1 MMLKMKPNLKIS
13 NNIFFTNIK
22 LRGLLLGLFFFNCS
36 DWIERLCISWLILK
50 TTESIL
56 ATTSAFAITQ
66 IVQMISSPFTGGAA
80 DKFGRNKITILNGF
94 GRFVVLSALAYLIYE
109 EKNYLTLAYIAAA
122 ITGLNRSFI
131 VPSIQGNILN
141 SVKSNEKIKAMLF
154 YSLIM
159 RSTGII
165 GTLIGGA
172 LSIFL
177 GIEQALLLAGVIG
190 LIGALYML
198 FISKNSNEIK
208 NDEKYFQGILLG
220 LKLVFGNFYTRNL
233 LIFAGIVE
241 IFGFSFLSLLSSIS
255 KFILKSDIGTLS
267 ILQSAI
273 ALGSVFGIMLL
284 FKWKDIN
291 KAHILTSYITII
303 FGISIFFV
311 SIFPNFL
318 IVVFFLLI
326 IGACSACFDAIQWIF
341 LQKNIP
347 DHLRSTAVSAW
358 FITIGF
364 GWVGH
369 IILGFFSDNYGLK
382 NTIIFTGI
390 ILMISGVIYLINAKK
405 Y

>member
-1 MMLKMKPNLKIS
+1 MLITKSNFKIS
-13 NNIFFTNIK
+13 NNIFFKNIK
-22 LRGLLLGLFFFNCS
+22 FRSLLLGLFFFNCS
-36 DWIERLCISWLILK
+36 DWIERLCISWIILI

-66 IVQMISSPFTGGAA
+66 VVQMISSPFTGGAA

-94 GRFVVLSALAYLIYE
+94 GRFIVLIALAYLIYE
-109 EKNYLTLAYIAAA
+109 EKSFLTLAYIASA
-122 ITGLNRSFI
+122 INGLNRSFI

-159 RSTGII
+159 RSTAII

-172 LSIFL
+172 LSVFL
-177 GIEQALLLAGVIG
+177 GIEQALLLAGGIG
-190 LIGALYML
+190 LIGAIYML
-198 FISKNSNEIK
+198 LISKNSIEIK
-208 NDEKYFQGILLG
+208 NNEKYFQGIFSG

-241 IFGFSFLSLLSSIS
+241 IFGFSFFSLLSSVS
-255 KFILKSDIGTLS
+255 KFILNSEIGTLS

-273 ALGSVFGIMLL
+273 GVGSVIGIIFL
-284 FKWKDIN
+284 FKWKDID
-291 KAHILTSYITII
+291 KAHVLTSYITVV

-311 SIFPNFL
+311 TMFPNFL
-318 IVVFFLLI
+318 VVVFFLLI
-326 IGACSACFDAIQWIF
+326 IGGCSACFDAIQWIF

-364 GWVGH
+364 GWTGH
-369 IILGFFSDNYGLK
+369 IILGFLSDTYGLK
-382 NTIIFTGI
+382 VTTISTGI
-390 ILMISGVIYLINAKK
+390 ILMISGVIYLVNTKK

>member
-1 MMLKMKPNLKIS
+1 MLISKSNSKIS
-13 NNIFFTNIK
+13 NNIFFKNIK
-22 LRGLLLGLFFFNCS
+22 FRSLLLGLFLFNCS
-36 DWIERLCISWLILK
+36 DWIERLCISWIILN

-56 ATTSAFAITQ
+56 ATTSAFAVTQ
-66 IVQMISSPFTGGAA
+66 VVQMISSPFTGGAA

-94 GRFVVLSALAYLIYE
+94 GRFIILTALAYLIYE
-109 EKNYLTLAYIAAA
+109 EKNFLTLAYIAAA
-122 ITGLNRSFI
+122 INGLNRSFI

-141 SVKSNEKIKAMLF
+141 SVKNNEKIKAMLF
-154 YSLIM
+154 YSLTM
-159 RSTGII
+159 RSTAII

-177 GIEQALLLAGVIG
+177 GIEEALLLAGGIG
-190 LIGALYML
+190 IIGAIYML
-198 FISKNSNEIK
+198 FISKNSIEIK
-208 NDEKYFQGILLG
+208 NDEKYFQGIYSG

-241 IFGFSFLSLLSSIS
+241 IFGFSFFSLLSSIS
-255 KFILKSDIGTLS
+255 KFILNSEIGTLS

-273 ALGSVFGIMLL
+273 GLGSVIGIILL

-291 KAHILTSYITII
+291 KAHVLTSYITII

-311 SIFPNFL
+311 TIFPNFFV
-318 IVVFFLLI
+318 VVFFLLI
-326 IGACSACFDAIQWIF
+326 IGGCSACFDAIQWIF

-358 FITIGF
+358 FIPIGF
-364 GWVGH
+364 GWTGH
-369 IILGFFSDNYGLK
+369 IILGFLSDNYGLK
-382 NTIIFTGI
+382 NTTIFTGI
-390 ILMISGVIYLINAKK
+390 ILMISGIIYLINSKK

>member
-1 MMLKMKPNLKIS
+1 MLITKSNFKIS
-13 NNIFFTNIK
+13 NNIFFKNIK
-22 LRGLLLGLFFFNCS
+22 FRSLLLGLFFFNCS
-36 DWIERLCISWLILK
+36 DWIERLCISWIILI

-66 IVQMISSPFTGGAA
+66 VVQMISSPFTGGAA

-94 GRFVVLSALAYLIYE
+94 GRFIVLIALAYLIYE
-109 EKNYLTLAYIAAA
+109 EKSFLTLAYIASA
-122 ITGLNRSFI
+122 INGLNRSFI

-159 RSTGII
+159 RSTAII

-172 LSIFL
+172 LSVFL
-177 GIEQALLLAGVIG
+177 GIEQALLLAGGIG
-190 LIGALYML
+190 LIGAIYML
-198 FISKNSNEIK
+198 LISKNTIEIK
-208 NDEKYFQGILLG
+208 NNEKYFQGIFSG

-241 IFGFSFLSLLSSIS
+241 IFGFSFFSLLSSVS
-255 KFILKSDIGTLS
+255 KFILNSEIGTLS

-273 ALGSVFGIMLL
+273 GVGSVIGIIFL
-284 FKWKDIN
+284 FKWKDID
-291 KAHILTSYITII
+291 KAHVLTSYITVV

-311 SIFPNFL
+311 TMFPNFL
-318 IVVFFLLI
+318 VVVFFLLI
-326 IGACSACFDAIQWIF
+326 IGGCSACFDAIQWIF

-364 GWVGH
+364 GWTGH
-369 IILGFFSDNYGLK
+369 IILGFLSDTYGLK
-382 NTIIFTGI
+382 VTTISTGI
-390 ILMISGVIYLINAKK
+390 ILMISGVIYLVNTKK

>member
-1 MMLKMKPNLKIS
+1 MLKMKPNLKIS

>member
-1 MMLKMKPNLKIS
+1 MLITKSNFKIS
-13 NNIFFTNIK
+13 NNIFFKNIK
-22 LRGLLLGLFFFNCS
+22 FRSLLLGLFFFNCS
-36 DWIERLCISWLILK
+36 DWIERLCISWIILI

-66 IVQMISSPFTGGAA
+66 VVQMISSPFTGGAA

-94 GRFVVLSALAYLIYE
+94 GRFIVLIALAYLIYE
-109 EKNYLTLAYIAAA
+109 EKSFLTLAYIASA
-122 ITGLNRSFI
+122 INGLNRSFI

-159 RSTGII
+159 RSTAII

-172 LSIFL
+172 LSVFL
-177 GIEQALLLAGVIG
+177 GIEQALLLAGGIG
-190 LIGALYML
+190 LIGAIYML
-198 FISKNSNEIK
+198 LISKNSIEIK
-208 NDEKYFQGILLG
+208 NNEKYFQGIFSG

-241 IFGFSFLSLLSSIS
+241 IFGFSFFSLLSSVN
-255 KFILKSDIGTLS
+255 KFILNSEIGTLS

-273 ALGSVFGIMLL
+273 GVGSVIGIIFL
-284 FKWKDIN
+284 FKWKDID
-291 KAHILTSYITII
+291 KAHVLTSYITVV

-311 SIFPNFL
+311 TMFPNFL
-318 IVVFFLLI
+318 VVVFFLLI
-326 IGACSACFDAIQWIF
+326 IGGCSACFDAIQWIF

-364 GWVGH
+364 GWTGH
-369 IILGFFSDNYGLK
+369 IILGFLSDTYGLK
-382 NTIIFTGI
+382 VTTISTGI
-390 ILMISGVIYLINAKK
+390 ILMISGLIYLVNAKK

>member
-1 MMLKMKPNLKIS
+1 MLITKSNFKIS
-13 NNIFFTNIK
+13 NNIFFKNIK
-22 LRGLLLGLFFFNCS
+22 FRSLLLGLFFFNCS
-36 DWIERLCISWLILK
+36 DWIERLCISWIILI

-66 IVQMISSPFTGGAA
+66 VVQMISSPFTGGAA

-94 GRFVVLSALAYLIYE
+94 GRFIVLIALAYLIYE
-109 EKNYLTLAYIAAA
+109 EKSFLTLAYIASA
-122 ITGLNRSFI
+122 INGLNRSFI

-159 RSTGII
+159 RSTAII

-172 LSIFL
+172 LSVFL
-177 GIEQALLLAGVIG
+177 GIEQALLLAGGIG
-190 LIGALYML
+190 LIGAIYML
-198 FISKNSNEIK
+198 LISKNTIEIK
-208 NDEKYFQGILLG
+208 NNEKYFQGIFSG

-241 IFGFSFLSLLSSIS
+241 IFGFSFFSLLSSVS
-255 KFILKSDIGTLS
+255 KFILNSEIGTLS

-273 ALGSVFGIMLL
+273 GVGSVIGIIFL
-284 FKWKDIN
+284 FKWKDID
-291 KAHILTSYITII
+291 KAHVLTSYITVV

-311 SIFPNFL
+311 TMFPNFL
-318 IVVFFLLI
+318 VVVFFLLI
-326 IGACSACFDAIQWIF
+326 IGGCSACFDAIQWIF

-364 GWVGH
+364 GWTGH
-369 IILGFFSDNYGLK
+369 IILGFLSDTYGLK
-382 NTIIFTGI
+382 VTTISTGI
-390 ILMISGVIYLINAKK
+390 ILMISGLIYLVNAKK

>member
-1 MMLKMKPNLKIS
+1 MLISKSNSKIS
-13 NNIFFTNIK
+13 NNIFFKNIK
-22 LRGLLLGLFFFNCS
+22 FRSLLLGLFLFNCS
-36 DWIERLCISWLILK
+36 DWIERLCISWIILNA
-50 TTESIL
+50 TESIL
-56 ATTSAFAITQ
+56 ATTSAFAVTQ
-66 IVQMISSPFTGGAA
+66 VVQMISSPFTGGAA

-94 GRFVVLSALAYLIYE
+94 GRFIILTALAYLIYE
-109 EKNYLTLAYIAAA
+109 EKNFLTLAYIAAA
-122 ITGLNRSFI
+122 INGLNRSFI

-141 SVKSNEKIKAMLF
+141 SVKNNEKIKAMLF
-154 YSLIM
+154 YSLTM
-159 RSTGII
+159 RSTAII

-177 GIEQALLLAGVIG
+177 GIEEALLLSGGIG
-190 LIGALYML
+190 IIGAIYML
-198 FISKNSNEIK
+198 IISKNSIEIK
-208 NDEKYFQGILLG
+208 NDEKYFQGIYSG

-241 IFGFSFLSLLSSIS
+241 IFGFSFFSLLSSIS
-255 KFILKSDIGTLS
+255 KFILNSEIGTLS

-273 ALGSVFGIMLL
+273 GLGSVIGIILL

-291 KAHILTSYITII
+291 KAHVLTSYITII

-311 SIFPNFL
+311 TIFPNLFV
-318 IVVFFLLI
+318 VVFFLII
-326 IGACSACFDAIQWIF
+326 IGGCSACFDAIQWIF

-364 GWVGH
+364 GWTGH
-369 IILGFFSDNYGLK
+369 IILGFLSDNYGLK
-382 NTIIFTGI
+382 NTTIFTGI
-390 ILMISGVIYLINAKK
+390 ILMISGIIYLISSKK

>member
-1 MMLKMKPNLKIS
+1 MLITKSNFKIS
-13 NNIFFTNIK
+13 NNIFFKNIK
-22 LRGLLLGLFFFNCS
+22 FRSLLLGLFFFNCS
-36 DWIERLCISWLILK
+36 DWIERLCISWIILI

-94 GRFVVLSALAYLIYE
+94 GRFIVLIALAYLIYE
-109 EKNYLTLAYIAAA
+109 EKSFLTLAYIASA
-122 ITGLNRSFI
+122 INGLNRSFI

-159 RSTGII
+159 RSTAII

-172 LSIFL
+172 LSVFL
-177 GIEQALLLAGVIG
+177 GIEQALLLAGGIG
-190 LIGALYML
+190 LIGAIYML
-198 FISKNSNEIK
+198 LISKNSIEIK
-208 NDEKYFQGILLG
+208 NNEKYFQGIFSG

-241 IFGFSFLSLLSSIS
+241 IFGFSFFSLLSSVS
-255 KFILKSDIGTLS
+255 KFILNSEIGTLS

-273 ALGSVFGIMLL
+273 GVGSVIGIIFL
-284 FKWKDIN
+284 FKWKDID
-291 KAHILTSYITII
+291 KAHVLTSYITVV

-311 SIFPNFL
+311 TMFPNFL
-318 IVVFFLLI
+318 VVVFFLLI
-326 IGACSACFDAIQWIF
+326 IGGCSACFDAIQWIF

-364 GWVGH
+364 GWTGH
-369 IILGFFSDNYGLK
+369 IILGFLSDTYGLK
-382 NTIIFTGI
+382 VTTISTGI
-390 ILMISGVIYLINAKK
+390 ILMISGLIYLVNAKK

>member
-1 MMLKMKPNLKIS
+1 MLITKSNFKIS
-13 NNIFFTNIK
+13 NNIFFKNIK
-22 LRGLLLGLFFFNCS
+22 FRSLLLGLFFFNCS
-36 DWIERLCISWLILK
+36 DWIERLCISWIILI

-66 IVQMISSPFTGGAA
+66 VVQMISSPFTGGAA

-94 GRFVVLSALAYLIYE
+94 GRFIVLIALAYLIYE
-109 EKNYLTLAYIAAA
+109 EKSFLTLAYIASA
-122 ITGLNRSFI
+122 INGLNRSFI

-159 RSTGII
+159 RSTAII

-172 LSIFL
+172 LSVFL
-177 GIEQALLLAGVIG
+177 GIEQALLLAGGIG
-190 LIGALYML
+190 LIGAIYML
-198 FISKNSNEIK
+198 LISKNSIEIK
-208 NDEKYFQGILLG
+208 NNEKYFQGIFSG

-241 IFGFSFLSLLSSIS
+241 IFGFSFFSLLSSVS
-255 KFILKSDIGTLS
+255 KFILNSEIGTLS

-273 ALGSVFGIMLL
+273 GVGSVIGIIFL
-284 FKWKDIN
+284 FKWKDID
-291 KAHILTSYITII
+291 KAHVLTSYITVV

-311 SIFPNFL
+311 TMFPNFL
-318 IVVFFLLI
+318 VVVFFLLI
-326 IGACSACFDAIQWIF
+326 IGGCSACFDAIQWIF

-364 GWVGH
+364 GWTGH
-369 IILGFFSDNYGLK
+369 IILGFLSDTYGLK
-382 NTIIFTGI
+382 VTTISTGI
-390 ILMISGVIYLINAKK
+390 ILMISGLIYLVNAKK

>member
-1 MMLKMKPNLKIS
+1 MLITKSNFKIS
-13 NNIFFTNIK
+13 NNIFFKNIK
-22 LRGLLLGLFFFNCS
+22 FRSLLLGLFFFNCS
-36 DWIERLCISWLILK
+36 DWIERLCISWIILI

-66 IVQMISSPFTGGAA
+66 VVQMISSPFTGGAA

-94 GRFVVLSALAYLIYE
+94 GRFIVLIALAYLIYE
-109 EKNYLTLAYIAAA
+109 EKSFLTLAYIASA
-122 ITGLNRSFI
+122 INGLNRSFI

-159 RSTGII
+159 RSTAII

-172 LSIFL
+172 LSVFL
-177 GIEQALLLAGVIG
+177 GIEQALLLAGGIG
-190 LIGALYML
+190 LIGAIYML
-198 FISKNSNEIK
+198 LISKNSIEIK
-208 NDEKYFQGILLG
+208 NNEKYFQGIFSG

-241 IFGFSFLSLLSSIS
+241 IFGFSFFSLLSSVN
-255 KFILKSDIGTLS
+255 KFILNSEIGTLS

-273 ALGSVFGIMLL
+273 GVGSVIGIIFL
-284 FKWKDIN
+284 FKWKDID
-291 KAHILTSYITII
+291 KAHVLTSYITVV

-311 SIFPNFL
+311 TMFPNFL
-318 IVVFFLLI
+318 VVVFFLLI
-326 IGACSACFDAIQWIF
+326 IGGCSACFDAIQWIF

-364 GWVGH
+364 GWTGH
-369 IILGFFSDNYGLK
+369 IILGFLSDTYGLK
-382 NTIIFTGI
+382 VTTISTGI
-390 ILMISGVIYLINAKK
+390 ILMISGVIYLVNTKK

>member
-1 MMLKMKPNLKIS
+1 MLISKSNSKIS
-13 NNIFFTNIK
+13 NNIFLKNIK
-22 LRGLLLGLFFFNCS
+22 FRSLLLGLFLFNCS
-36 DWIERLCISWLILK
+36 DWIERLCISWIILN

-56 ATTSAFAITQ
+56 ATTSAFAVTQ
-66 IVQMISSPFTGGAA
+66 VVQMISSPFTGGAA

-94 GRFVVLSALAYLIYE
+94 GRFIILTALAYLIYE
-109 EKNYLTLAYIAAA
+109 EKNFLTLAYIAAA
-122 ITGLNRSFI
+122 INGLNRSFI

-141 SVKSNEKIKAMLF
+141 SVKNNEKIKAMLF
-154 YSLIM
+154 YSLTM
-159 RSTGII
+159 RSTAII

-177 GIEQALLLAGVIG
+177 GIEEALLLAGGIG
-190 LIGALYML
+190 IIGAIYML
-198 FISKNSNEIK
+198 FISKNSKEIK
-208 NDEKYFQGILLG
+208 NDEKYFQGIYSG

-241 IFGFSFLSLLSSIS
+241 IFGFSFFSLLSSIS
-255 KFILKSDIGTLS
+255 KFILNSEIGTLS

-273 ALGSVFGIMLL
+273 GLGSVIGIILL

-291 KAHILTSYITII
+291 KAHVLTSYITII

-311 SIFPNFL
+311 TIFPNFFV
-318 IVVFFLLI
+318 VVFFLLI
-326 IGACSACFDAIQWIF
+326 IGGCSACFDAIQWIF

-364 GWVGH
+364 GWTGH
-369 IILGFFSDNYGLK
+369 IILGFLSDNYGLK
-382 NTIIFTGI
+382 NTTIFTGI
-390 ILMISGVIYLINAKK
+390 ILMISGIIYLINSKK